1 MRRSHRPR
9 FLYAILSLSL
19 FALIAVPA
27 FAQTPGGSVAAQ
39 PAPGGYDKTKE
50 VILRGTISEV
60 VQRPAAGLPLGLHL
74 MVSTGQGTVDV
85 HLGPYLGRT
94 ATERG
99 LVAGATI
106 QMSGVTTHFAAG
118 DVFLARILVVNN
130 QTITV
135 RNEHGFPIRPAP
147 AAAPTARGSQSS
159 GGL

>member
-1 MRRSHRPR
+1 MRRSHHPG
-9 FLYAILSLSL
+9 FLHVILSLSL
-19 FALIAVPA
+19 FAAISSPA
-27 FAQTPGGSVAAQ
+27 FAQTQGGSAAAQ

-50 VILRGTISEV
+50 VILHGTISEV

-74 MVSTGQGTVDV
+74 MVTTAQGTVDV
-85 HLGPYLGRT
+85 HLGPYLGRL
-94 ATERG
+94 ATEKG
-99 LVAGATI
+99 LVAGAAI
-106 QMSGVTTHFAAG
+106 QMSGVTTHFPAG
-118 DVFLARILVVNN
+118 DVFLARIVVVNS